1 MKLGTAEIFLE
12 LCCKEKAKSGRVK
25 KIHKN
30 EMQYSATSCNLL
42 SKDKIQEKI
51 PSFGTKGKSKYQL
64 RSNKEL

>member
-12 LCCKEKAKSGRVK
+12 LCCKEKAESGRVK

-30 EMQYSATSCNLL
+30 EMHSASLCNLL
-42 SKDKIQEKI
+42 LKDKIQKKI
-51 PSFGTKGKSKYQL
+51 PSFGTKGKTNYQL

>member
-12 LCCKEKAKSGRVK
+12 LCCNEKAKSGRVK

-30 EMQYSATSCNLL
+30 EMHSATSCNLF
-42 SKDKIQEKI
+42 SKDKTQKKI
-51 PSFGTKGKSKYQL
+51 PSFGTKGRSNYQL

>member
-30 EMQYSATSCNLL
+30 EMHSATSCNLL

-51 PSFGTKGKSKYQL
+51 PSFGTKGKSNYQL